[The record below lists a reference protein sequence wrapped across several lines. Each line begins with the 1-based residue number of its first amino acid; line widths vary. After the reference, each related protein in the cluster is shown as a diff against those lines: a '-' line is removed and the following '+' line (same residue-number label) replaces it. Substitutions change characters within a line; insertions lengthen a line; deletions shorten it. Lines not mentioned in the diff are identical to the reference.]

1 MINPVAIV
9 GLGLLLG
16 MRHATDADHVVAVTT
31 IISRERSVKQAG
43 VIGMAWGAGH
53 TLTILIVGSAMIA
66 FRVVLPPR
74 VGLAME
80 LAVGVM
86 LVLLGLRN
94 MGGVFRSSDPQ
105 KQLPDETHDHSH
117 DALDRI
123 DRWFGRV
130 SAYQVLRPFIVGIV
144 HGMAGSA
151 AIALLVLS
159 TIQNADWAIAYLLI
173 FGLGTIAGMMLITM
187 TMASVFTYGH
197 KRLGGIGR
205 HVGFVTGVLSLAFG
219 LFLSYQIAFVQG
231 LFTAHSTWIPR

>member
-31 IISRERSVKQAG
+31 IISRERSIKQAG

-53 TLTILIVGSAMIA
+53 TLTILIVGLVMIA

-74 VGLAME
+74 LGLAME
-80 LAVGVM
+80 LAVGIM

-94 MGGVFRSSDPQ
+94 MGGAFRSAASENRDAG
-105 KQLPDETHDHSH
+105 EHGHSH
-117 DALDRI
+117 TALDRM
-123 DRWFGRV
+123 DRWFGRL
-130 SAYQVLRPFIVGIV
+130 SAYQLLRPFVVGIV

-159 TIQNADWAIAYLLI
+159 TIQSVEWAAAYLLI
-173 FGLGTIAGMMLITM
+173 FGLGTMAGMMLITM
-187 TMASVFTYGH
+187 TMASAFTYGQ

-205 HVGFVTGVLSLAFG
+205 HVGFVTGVLSLAVG
-219 LFLSYQIAFVQG
+219 LFLSYQIAFVNG
-231 LFTAHSTWIPR
+231 LFTAHASWTPR

>member
-31 IISRERSVKQAG
+31 IVSREKSIRQAG

-74 VGLAME
+74 LGLAME

-94 MGGVFRSSDPQ
+94 MGGVLRSRNAQ
-105 KQLPDETHDHSH
+105 PDEAHGHSH
-117 DALDRI
+117 DALI
-123 DRWFGRV
+123 PMDRWFGRV
-130 SAYQVLRPFIVGIV
+130 SAYQLVRPFVVGVV

-159 TIQNADWAIAYLLI
+159 TIQNVSWAAAYLLI
-173 FGLGTIAGMMLITM
+173 FGVGTIAGMMLITM
-187 TMASVFTYGH
+187 TMASAFSYGQE
-197 KRLGGIGR
+197 RLGGIGR
-205 HVGFVTGVLSLAFG
+205 HVGFVTGLVSVAFG
-219 LFLSYQIAFVQG
+219 LFISYQIGFVNG
-231 LFTAHSTWIPR
+231 LFTAHATWIPR